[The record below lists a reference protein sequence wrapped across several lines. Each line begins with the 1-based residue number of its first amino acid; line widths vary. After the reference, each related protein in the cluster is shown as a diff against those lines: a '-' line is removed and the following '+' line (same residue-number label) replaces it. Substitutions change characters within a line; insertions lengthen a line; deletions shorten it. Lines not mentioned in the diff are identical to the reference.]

1 MDHIPD
7 HQQYIDLPQE
17 NTQQENTQQYYV
29 NKNNE
34 PITTYD
40 KILR

>member
-7 HQQYIDLPQE
+7 HQQYIDLP
-17 NTQQENTQQYYV
+17 QENTQQYYV